1 MTYGR
6 RVAIFHAEFIEDL
19 QFWMG
24 SDYQVVTRILKL
36 VTAIL
41 SDPFKGIG
49 KPEPLKHN
57 LKGAWSRRISERDR
71 LVYYVHADRVEFLQA
86 RFHYK

>member
-1 MTYGR
+1 MAHGQ
-6 RVAIFHAEFIEDL
+6 RVAVFHNEFIEDL
-19 QFWMG
+19 QFWAA
-24 SDYQVVTRILKL
+24 SEHHVVTRILKL
-36 VTAIL
+36 VTSTL
-41 SDPFKGIG
+41 SDPFRGIG

-86 RFHYK
+86 RYHY